1 MESIMRE
8 WVVTCFQR
16 MRLAP
21 AMSCLVAALVGTAT
35 LHAQPPPNP
44 ASPPPAP
51 ATRPDQQP
59 QAQTPTSAP
68 QTTAA
73 QEGFVPVEQ
82 LPNPQ
87 DSVPAPRL
95 VASAYALVWL
105 VLMGYLYSIWR
116 RLGTVGRE
124 LDTLSRRLSSGT
136 RRP

>member
-1 MESIMRE
+1 MESIMRN
-8 WVVTCFQR
+8 WVVTCFR
-16 MRLAP
+16 RLRLAS
-21 AMSCLVAALVGTAT
+21 AVSCLVAMLVCTAT

-44 ASPPPAP
+44 A
-51 ATRPDQQP
+51 
-59 QAQTPTSAP
+59 AP